1 MTEIAASIVAMLYNF
16 QLMGIAGADG
26 VAAYGAV
33 MYVNFIFTAVFFG
46 FAMGTGPVVSYNFG
60 AQRHTELK
68 GLLKKSLVIVMIFGA
83 VMFGLSQL
91 LATPLVNLFVGYDQS
106 LMNMTEHG
114 FRIYSVAFLL
124 MGFSIYGSAFFTAL
138 NNGLVSAFIS
148 FVRTL
153 VLETSTVLL
162 LPLWFGIDGV
172 WSAIIVAESCS
183 LILTAI
189 MLVAF
194 RKKYRY

>member
-1 MTEIAASIVAMLYNF
+1 M
-16 QLMGIAGADG
+16 
-26 VAAYGAV
+26 AAYGAV

-68 GLLKKSLVIVMIFGA
+68 GVLKKSLVIVMIFGA
-83 VMFGLSQL
+83 VMCGLSQL

-189 MLVAF
+189 LLVAF